1 MASFASAGLRAVK
14 AAGARAAAAE
24 VSRKARRFMD
34 VSFNMLSSLDRCLL
48 VLVGSGDG
56 DAITG
61 VDYAALSR
69 S

>member
-24 VSRKARRFMD
+24 VSRKARRFID
-34 VSFNMLSSLDRCLL
+34 VSFNMLSSLGRCL

-61 VDYAALSR
+61 VDYAARSR

>member
-24 VSRKARRFMD
+24 VSRKARRFID
-34 VSFNMLSSLDRCLL
+34 VSFNMLSSLDRCL
-48 VLVGSGDG
+48 VLVGSSEG
-56 DAITG
+56 DAIIG

>member
-1 MASFASAGLRAVK
+1 MASFASAGLKAVK

-24 VSRKARRFMD
+24 VNRKARRFMD
-34 VSFNMLSSLDRCLL
+34 VSFNMLSSLDRCL
-48 VLVGSGDG
+48 VLAGSGDG
-56 DAITG
+56 DAIIG

>member
-14 AAGARAAAAE
+14 AAGARAAAAAE
-24 VSRKARRFMD
+24 VNRKARRFMD
-34 VSFNMLSSLDRCLL
+34 VSFNMLSSLDRCL

-56 DAITG
+56 DAIIG